1 MADRTVPAEGVG
13 HTGLVELRT
22 ARRRVAVVGVG
33 RIGLAGEARIPS
45 HTGSAAEEDIGP
57 AAGNIAPGEGGI
69 VLVGEGNDP
78 VVVAVVGSSRLAVE
92 GVLLGGQQSFSI
104 AGLAGRY
111 LRPYGG

>member
-45 HTGSAAEEDIGP
+45 HTGSAAEAVVGSRLAAEEDIGP

-69 VLVGEGNDP
+69 VLVEEGNDP
-78 VVVAVVGSSRLAVE
+78 VVVAVVGSSRLVVE
-92 GVLLGGQQSFSI
+92 GVLLGGQ
-104 AGLAGRY
+104 
-111 LRPYGG
+111 